1 MKNFGI
7 RLLLLHYWKQEF
19 KATDAA
25 KKICQVEGKGTVAVR
40 TAQYWFKKFNEGDT
54 SLEHNEIPGRPLIVH
69 SGAIL
74 NAVET
79 NPSTSTR
86 RLSDKLGIS
95 QTSVIRTLHAH
106 GKVNKC
112 CREVPHELTENQA
125 LNRVK
130 TCQNCWKIRVT
141 TVSFAA
147 EL

>member
-1 MKNFGI
+1 M
-7 RLLLLHYWKQEF
+7 
-19 KATDAA
+19 
-25 KKICQVEGKGTVAVR
+25 
-40 TAQYWFKKFNEGDT
+40 
-54 SLEHNEIPGRPLIVH
+54 H

-130 TCQNCWKIRVT
+130 TCQKLLENPRDDRFIRRRIVT
-141 TVSFAA
+141 CY
-147 EL
+147 EKWIHINNLDK